1 MPSPSPLHPPES
13 VRRFTSLK
21 VGVLLL
27 FVLLLTLFGVQ
38 LDLHELS
45 APVDAVLDDLAD
57 LRLDTRWIGLPASLV
72 GALHHR
78 LRIFILAHRTLP
90 NPTRDR
96 LHTRRGDP
104 RPSSS
109 TARDDRVP
117 ASDN

>member
-1 MPSPSPLHPPES
+1 MTDATLVTQPPTAQPFASWNPTRGIWE
-13 VRRFTSLK
+13 T
-21 VGVLLL
+21 
-27 FVLLLTLFGVQ
+27 TQ